1 MSAAT
6 PIRASSFKERSINMG
21 GIQRTHLIIGLAAL
35 AFFAGT
41 GQYLHFREPAM
52 ESTELGP
59 RMVLRAGHIY
69 LLFSGLLNV
78 VAGLRNERT
87 AGKLS
92 RLGSILLLGSPV
104 LLAVGFCIEAPRNAV
119 ERHMTRAGVFAAVIG
134 VLLQFVA
141 FLAIRRK
148 PA

>member
-1 MSAAT
+1 
-6 PIRASSFKERSINMG
+6 MG
-21 GIQRTHLIIGLAAL
+21 TIQKWHLGIGLAAL

-41 GQYLHFREPAM
+41 GQYLHFRQPAM

-78 VAGLRNERT
+78 VAGFRYEHI

-92 RLGSILLLGSPV
+92 RLGSILMLASPV
-104 LLAVGFCIEAPRNAV
+104 LLAAGFCIEATRNAV
-119 ERHMTRAGVFAAVIG
+119 ERHLTRAGVFAAVIG
-134 VLLQFVA
+134 VVLQFIA
-141 FLAIRRK
+141 FLAYRRK
-148 PA
+148 QA